1 MGHPAPD
8 AGRSVIFPAPVFE
21 GCRNNTILTDV
32 FTENRGASANHYTT
46 RFCLYPSITHAMR
59 ELLLINITGPDKP
72 GLTAKITAI
81 LAGYNVPVL
90 DLGQAVIHNHLS
102 LGMLVEVPKES
113 ASSPVLKDLL
123 FCAHTL
129 GIQITFTPVADE
141 EYDRWVG
148 EQGKPRYLLSLLS
161 RKITAEQLERVSSI
175 VAAHHLNID
184 TISRLS
190 GRIPLDNGDNHTR
203 ACVEF
208 SLRGTLSDENLF
220 REQLLAITDSLGID
234 IAFQEDNIFRR
245 NRRMVVFDMDSTLI
259 TSEVIDEL
267 AKEAGVGEEV
277 SAITEQAMR
286 GELDFNES
294 LQRRVA
300 QLRGLDE
307 HVMESIAARL
317 QLTEG
322 AERLFGNLKRLGFK
336 TAILSGGFTYFG
348 HYLQKKLSID
358 YVYANTLE
366 IENGKL
372 TGRVVGKVVDG
383 SRKAELLGLLA
394 AKENIRL
401 EQTVAVGDGANDLPM
416 LGKAGLGIA
425 FRAKPIVRE
434 RARQAISTLGLDAIL
449 YLMGFRDRDELAE

>member
-1 MGHPAPD
+1 
-8 AGRSVIFPAPVFE
+8 
-21 GCRNNTILTDV
+21 
-32 FTENRGASANHYTT
+32 
-46 RFCLYPSITHAMR
+46 MR

-72 GLTAKITAI
+72 GLTSKIAAI
-81 LAGYNVPVL
+81 LSGYNVPVL
-90 DLGQAVIHNHLS
+90 DIGQAVIHNHLS
-102 LGMLVEVPKES
+102 LGMLVEVPRES
-113 ASSPVLKDLL
+113 ASSPILKDLL

-129 GIQITFTPVADE
+129 GIQITFTPIADD
-141 EYDRWVG
+141 EYDGWVG

-161 RKITAEQLERVSSI
+161 RKISAEQLERVSSL
-175 VAAHHLNID
+175 VAAHRLNID

-294 LQRRVA
+294 LERRVA
-300 QLRGLDE
+300 QLKGLDE
-307 HVMESIAARL
+307 QVMESIAARL

-322 AERLFGNLKRLGFK
+322 AERLFANLKRLGYK

-372 TGRVVGKVVDG
+372 TGRVLGKVVDG
-383 SRKAELLGLLA
+383 ARKAELLGLLA
-394 AKENIRL
+394 EKENISL

-434 RARQAISTLGLDAIL
+434 RAKQAISTLGLDAIL

>member
-1 MGHPAPD
+1 MGDDRNKRFHESTAKWLVDSACCVELTVNLPD
-8 AGRSVIFPAPVFE
+8 MS
-21 GCRNNTILTDV
+21 
-32 FTENRGASANHYTT
+32 
-46 RFCLYPSITHAMR
+46 
-59 ELLLINITGPDKP
+59 ELLLINITGLDKP
-72 GLTAKITAI
+72 GLTSKITAI
-81 LAGYNVPVL
+81 LADARIPVL
-90 DLGQAVIHNHLS
+90 DIGQAVIHNHLS

-129 GIQITFTPVADE
+129 GIQISFTPVADE

-161 RKITAEQLERVSSI
+161 RKISAEQLKRVSSI

-300 QLRGLDE
+300 QLKGLDE

-322 AERLFGNLKRLGFK
+322 AERLFGNLKRLGYK

-366 IENGKL
+366 IENGCL
-372 TGRVVGKVVDG
+372 TGRVLGRVVDG
-383 SRKAELLGLLA
+383 ARKAELLELLA
-394 AKENIRL
+394 EKENISL

-434 RARQAISTLGLDAIL
+434 RAKQAISTLGLDAIL

>member
-1 MGHPAPD
+1 
-8 AGRSVIFPAPVFE
+8 
-21 GCRNNTILTDV
+21 
-32 FTENRGASANHYTT
+32 
-46 RFCLYPSITHAMR
+46 MR

-72 GLTAKITAI
+72 GLTSKIAAI

-90 DLGQAVIHNHLS
+90 DIGQAVIHNHLS
-102 LGMLVEVPKES
+102 LGMLVEVPRES
-113 ASSPVLKDLL
+113 ASSPILKDLL

-129 GIQITFTPVADE
+129 GIQITFTPIADD
-141 EYDRWVG
+141 EYDGWVG

-161 RKITAEQLERVSSI
+161 RKISAEQLERVSSL
-175 VAAHHLNID
+175 VAAHRLNID

-294 LQRRVA
+294 LERRVA

-307 HVMESIAARL
+307 QVMESIAARL

-322 AERLFGNLKRLGFK
+322 AERLFGNLKRLGYK

-348 HYLQKKLSID
+348 YYLQKKLSID

-372 TGRVVGKVVDG
+372 TGRVLGKVVDG
-383 SRKAELLGLLA
+383 ARKAELLGLLA
-394 AKENIRL
+394 EKENISL

-434 RARQAISTLGLDAIL
+434 RAKQAISTLGLDAIL

>member
-1 MGHPAPD
+1 
-8 AGRSVIFPAPVFE
+8 
-21 GCRNNTILTDV
+21 
-32 FTENRGASANHYTT
+32 
-46 RFCLYPSITHAMR
+46 MR

-81 LAGYNVPVL
+81 LSGYNVPVL
-90 DLGQAVIHNHLS
+90 DIGQAVIHNHLS

-113 ASSPVLKDLL
+113 ASSPILKDLL

-129 GIQITFTPVADE
+129 GIQITFTPVADD

-161 RKITAEQLERVSSI
+161 RKISAEQLERVSSI

-184 TISRLS
+184 DISRLS
-190 GRIPLDNGDNHTR
+190 GRIPLDNGDSHTR

-294 LQRRVA
+294 LERRVA
-300 QLRGLDE
+300 QLKGLDE
-307 HVMESIAARL
+307 QVMESIAARL

-322 AERLFGNLKRLGFK
+322 AERLFGNLKRLGYK

-372 TGRVVGKVVDG
+372 TGRVLGKVVDG
-383 SRKAELLGLLA
+383 ARKAELLGLLA
-394 AKENIRL
+394 EKENISL

-434 RARQAISTLGLDAIL
+434 RAKQAISTLGLDAIL